1 MAQAIKRIE
10 ETQEAE
16 GLELEVRDRLGRE
29 HRRRARLERHR
40 AMALRDGEDLPAWSP
55 VDLKTLADADRK
67 EASIAKGQRGAPAVR
82 EAARRERD
90 RVAAERKARA
100 EARAGEL
107 RLAETVRLEAAR
119 EGVAEA
125 DVLERKRGQAKP
137 RLKTRDGLK
146 MLHESG
152 ALTPATGTAMER
164 RIVADRRMAVG
175 LRFRD
180 RYEVAQAS
188 LKSCLN
194 MEGQQRR
201 PATLWTQAKIAS
213 RRAALVNAVRV
224 LEVRVQMALGEEA
237 LLALRMIAGEARTV
251 RSLGGGATR
260 RARLARLLA
269 RALDIV
275 GEKLA
280 NPS

>member
-16 GLELEVRDRLGRE
+16 GLDLEVRERLARE

-40 AMALRDGEDLPAWSP
+40 AMALRDGEDMPSWSP
-55 VDLKTLADADRK
+55 ADERALAAADRT
-67 EASIAKGQRGAPAVR
+67 EAKAEKGKRGAPALR
-82 EAARRERD
+82 EAARRERE
-90 RVAAERKARA
+90 RVAADRKARA
-100 EARAGEL
+100 EAKRAEL
-107 RLAETVRLEAAR
+107 RLVETVRLDAAR

-125 DVLERKRGQAKP
+125 DVLEARRGQAAK

-152 ALTPATGTAMER
+152 ALMPSEGTAMER
-164 RIVADRRMAVG
+164 RITADRRLAAG

-188 LKSCLN
+188 LKSCLDLGG
-194 MEGQQRR
+194 ERR
-201 PATLWTQAKIAS
+201 KPATLWTQAKIAN

-224 LEVRVQMALGEEA
+224 LEARVAVELGEEA
-237 LLALRMIAGEARTV
+237 LLALRAVVGEARTI
-251 RSLGGGATR
+251 RSLGGGGKR
-260 RARLARLLA
+260 RARLVRLVAL
-269 RALDIV
+269 ALDVV
-275 GEKLA
+275 GDCIA
-280 NPS
+280 NPR